1 MDRFRGSRIGSAS
14 GLMLL
19 SMSVAAFGQTFER
32 NTTVTGPR
40 GRTLS
45 RSVTSERGPGF
56 IQRDVT
62 INRPAGTFSRETTI
76 QRPPIGFG
84 GGGRGFGPL
93 GFGGGNVFVERNV
106 IVPSAPI
113 IAPFGGMFFGPMFA
127 PPVVAPP
134 VVVAAPPV
142 VVGGAVAGGAVAGG
156 AVAGGASPAPA
167 VVGVDPVISEMH
179 TLEHSLISNHRR
191 DAAIALG
198 RYRDPRA
205 VDALI
210 DRLKNDHSKDVRM
223 AAAWGLAEIGDKRA
237 GVALERASMFDK
249 KQEVREAAAVAY
261 KRIPSESLVA
271 DKNTSSQPT
280 RTASRGGS
288 RPVTRVMRG
297 RSPANGSRSSTSAR
311 QSNPF
316 DQGEPENVPPPPEP
330 AFPSGNASSTPPAA
344 PAPPSSPS
352 PFAPGNPSNN
362 DRS

>member
-1 MDRFRGSRIGSAS
+1 MDRFRGSWIGSAS

-19 SMSVAAFGQTFER
+19 SMGVAAVGQTFER
-32 NTTVTGPR
+32 NTTITGPR

-56 IQRDVT
+56 VQRDVT

-84 GGGRGFGPL
+84 GGRGFGPI

-113 IAPFGGMFFGPMFA
+113 IAPFGGGMFFGSMFA
-127 PPVVAPP
+127 PPLIAPP
-134 VVVAAPPV
+134 VVVAAPPI

-156 AVAGGASPAPA
+156 AGPAPV
-167 VVGVDPVISEMH
+167 VVGNDPVISEMH

-210 DRLKNDHSKDVRM
+210 ERLKNDHSKDVRM

-249 KQEVREAAAVAY
+249 KQEVRDAAAVAY

-271 DKNTSSQPT
+271 DKNTGAQPA
-280 RTASRGGS
+280 RTASRAGS

-297 RSPANGSRSSTSAR
+297 QSPGNGSASSNSGR

-316 DQGEPENVPPPPEP
+316 DHGEPESVPPPPEP
-330 AFPSGNASSTPPAA
+330 AFPSGDASATPPA
-344 PAPPSSPS
+344 PPVPPSAPS
-352 PFAPGNPSNN
+352 PFAPGTPSNN
-362 DRS
+362 DRP